1 MITFTEI
8 LEIFQEYL
16 QSASCVEVLP
26 TKWGYVRLY
35 YEEPYCDS
43 FEAVL
48 CRTPEELFE
57 VLLLP
62 NHKSIKSLK
71 KSPRRSAAPTANCTT
86 PALWQRRPKSLSTKR
101 GRSWRSTLK

>member
-8 LEIFQEYL
+8 LEIFREYL

-57 VLLLP
+57 VLLDHTLAEQEYRV
-62 NHKSIKSLK
+62 SEASLK
-71 KSPRRSAAPTANCTT
+71 SEQNVSEILKATRDFYI
-86 PALWQRRPKSLSTKR
+86 TKLR
-101 GRSWRSTLK
+101 KNGE

>member
-26 TKWGYVRLY
+26 TKWGSVRLY

-57 VLLLP
+57 VLLDHTLAEQEYRV
-62 NHKSIKSLK
+62 SEASLK
-71 KSPRRSAAPTANCTT
+71 SEQNVSEILKATRDFYI
-86 PALWQRRPKSLSTKR
+86 TKLR
-101 GRSWRSTLK
+101 KNGE

>member
-8 LEIFQEYL
+8 LEIFREYL
-16 QSASCVEVLP
+16 QSTSCVEVLP

-57 VLLLP
+57 VLLDHTLAEQEYRV
-62 NHKSIKSLK
+62 SEASLK
-71 KSPRRSAAPTANCTT
+71 SEQNVSEILKATRDFYI
-86 PALWQRRPKSLSTKR
+86 TKLR
-101 GRSWRSTLK
+101 KNGE

>member
-8 LEIFQEYL
+8 LEIFREYL

-57 VLLLP
+57 VLLDHTLAEQEYRV
-62 NHKSIKSLK
+62 SEASLK
-71 KSPRRSAAPTANCTT
+71 SEKNVSEILKATRDFYITKLQKS
-86 PALWQRRPKSLSTKR
+86 
-101 GRSWRSTLK
+101 GE

>member
-8 LEIFQEYL
+8 LEIFREYL
-16 QSASCVEVLP
+16 QSTSCVEVLP

-57 VLLLP
+57 VLLDHTLAEQEYRV
-62 NHKSIKSLK
+62 SGASLK
-71 KSPRRSAAPTANCTT
+71 SEKNVSEILKATGEFYITKLQKS
-86 PALWQRRPKSLSTKR
+86 
-101 GRSWRSTLK
+101 GE